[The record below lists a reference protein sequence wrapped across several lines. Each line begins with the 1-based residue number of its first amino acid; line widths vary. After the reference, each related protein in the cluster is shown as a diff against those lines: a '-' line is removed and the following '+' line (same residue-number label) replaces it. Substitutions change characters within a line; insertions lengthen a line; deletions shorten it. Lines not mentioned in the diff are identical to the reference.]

1 MLLRRIRAADP
12 LRQAK
17 IFLAYRS
24 PLFARLPGP
33 GGPSPEMT
41 SLRLIISGWKPAPGA
56 VEPRII
62 ATER

>member
-1 MLLRRIRAADP
+1 MRRIRAADP

-17 IFLAYRS
+17 IFLADGS
-24 PLFARLPGP
+24 PLFARLLARARRAQPGNDE
-33 GGPSPEMT
+33 SKAYN
-41 SLRLIISGWKPAPGA
+41 LRMEACPGA